1 MAMRQGGLRAA
12 PSSTDLRSHLLRSG
26 PHATLAAALLAVLLV
41 ALMGCGVSSDSG
53 SSGSG
58 SPTSAAASG
67 YAAQV
72 QQETDRVAKNLLPA
86 LVSDLGVQVFAGRSG
101 FISCDVSGW
110 RYEGDGDLVGS
121 PDPTAVTEQLSAV
134 MGEQDL
140 QVEVRDDG
148 SVVGRKG
155 KLSLLIGAPTG
166 PAGTTLRHYTFKND
180 CTRYSD
186 DDEAFARSASETDYA
201 QFVPLGARYA
211 P

>member
-12 PSSTDLRSHLLRSG
+12 PSSTDLRSHLRPG
-26 PHATLAAALLAVLLV
+26 PDAALASALLAVLLV
-41 ALMGCGVSSDSG
+41 ALMGCGGSDPG

-58 SPTSAAASG
+58 TRTSSAASG

-86 LVSDLGVQVFAGRSG
+86 FVSDLGVQVFAGRSG

-121 PDPTAVTEQLSAV
+121 PDPTTVTEQLSAV

-148 SVVGRKG
+148 SVVGRMG

-180 CTRYSD
+180 CTRYSG

-201 QFVPLGARYA
+201 QFVPVGARYV